1 MTVEDS
7 TPIVSAGKPNSK
19 SAKRKPST
27 PATTP
32 AKKERVKPEKPYK
45 DFPLFPHDGKQ
56 WAKKVRGKLFYF
68 GSWDNPIAARDKWL
82 REKDDLLAGRTPR
95 AFDPNAMTVKQ
106 LCDLFC
112 ESKEGKVATGEIT
125 QRTFEDYKLSAVEV
139 AKHLGKSA
147 AVEQLRPDDFRK
159 LRSKLAE
166 GVGLKTLDGKV
177 TRARAIFNHASKNG
191 WLETN
196 LNKLWGTE
204 FDKPAKAAISKQ
216 DSDTEQLFTREE
228 IIALLE
234 LASDEMKAMILLG
247 INGGYG
253 NTDCALIDQSDIADG
268 WLTRRRQKTGKR
280 RRTPL
285 WPETLAAIAN
295 VVKTRPG
302 HKDDN
307 NADKLFITKYGNDW
321 IPTAKAN
328 PVSQEFAKLVKDAKI
343 TGKGKSFYTLRH
355 TFQTIGDETKDF
367 VAVSALMGHVDSTIS
382 GHYRERISDE
392 RLQAV
397 TEHVHDWLF
406 PPAPKAKK
414 ATKKSKGGAK

>member
-1 MTVEDS
+1 
-7 TPIVSAGKPNSK
+7 
-19 SAKRKPST
+19 
-27 PATTP
+27 
-32 AKKERVKPEKPYK
+32 VKPDKPYK

-56 WAKKVRGKLFYF
+56 WAKKIRGKLHYF

-95 AFDPNAMTVKQ
+95 AHDPNAMTVKQ

-125 QRTFEDYKLSAVEV
+125 QRTFEDYKISAIEV

-147 AVEQLRPDDFRK
+147 AVEQLRPDDFQK
-159 LRSKLAE
+159 LRSKMAE

-228 IIALLE
+228 ILALLD
-234 LASDEMKAMILLG
+234 LASPQMKGMILLG

-253 NTDCALIDQSDIADG
+253 NTDCALIEQNDIVDG

-285 WPETLAAIAN
+285 WVETLAAIENVLKSRPEPKDEAN
-295 VVKTRPG
+295 KGLVF
-302 HKDDN
+302 
-307 NADKLFITKYGNDW
+307 LTKYGNPW
-321 IPTAKAN
+321 TPTGKDN
-328 PVSQEFAKLVKDAKI
+328 PVSKEFSKLVKAAKI
-343 TGKGKSFYTLRH
+343 VGEKKSFYTLRH

-382 GHYRERISDE
+382 GHYREKISDE
-392 RLQAV
+392 RLKAV
-397 TEHVHDWLF
+397 TDHVHDWLF
-406 PPAPKAKK
+406 PPEPKAKK
-414 ATKKSKGGAK
+414 SAKKSGGAK

>member
-68 GSWDNPIAARDKWL
+68 GSWDNPIAARDKW
-82 REKDDLLAGRTPR
+82 R
-95 AFDPNAMTVKQ
+95 
-106 LCDLFC
+106 DLFC

-280 RRTPL
+280 RR
-285 WPETLAAIAN
+285 
-295 VVKTRPG
+295 
-302 HKDDN
+302 
-307 NADKLFITKYGNDW
+307 
-321 IPTAKAN
+321 
-328 PVSQEFAKLVKDAKI
+328 
-343 TGKGKSFYTLRH
+343 YTLRH